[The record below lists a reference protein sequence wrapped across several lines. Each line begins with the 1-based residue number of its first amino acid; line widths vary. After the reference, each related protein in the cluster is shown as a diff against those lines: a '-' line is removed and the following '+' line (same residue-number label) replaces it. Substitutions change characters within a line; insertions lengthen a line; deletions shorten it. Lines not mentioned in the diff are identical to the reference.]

1 MSPSETKFG
10 TFDEL
15 MEGFDPEIMSISRN
29 LRTLILKIH
38 PDVVEVV
45 RLGDGA
51 ASYGI
56 GPKKMSEAYSY
67 IMPKE
72 SYVNLGFYYGV
83 SLADPAGLM
92 EGTGKN
98 LRHVKVRST
107 RDITKPALR
116 ELIKAALTERRR
128 GCQWLSFKDPRRT
141 MQNLS
146 FVISPL

>member
-1 MSPSETKFG
+1 MRPSETKFG

-15 MEGFDPEIMSISRN
+15 MAGFDPEIMSISRN
-29 LRTLILKIH
+29 LRTLILQIH

-45 RLGDGA
+45 RLGDSA

-56 GPKKMSEAYSY
+56 GPKKMGEAYSY

-83 SLADPAGLM
+83 SLADPPGLM

-98 LRHVKVRST
+98 LRHVKVRSI
-107 RDITKPALR
+107 RDVTKPALR
-116 ELIKAALTERRR
+116 ELIKAALAERRKVF
-128 GCQWLSFKDPRRT
+128 GLS
-141 MQNLS
+141 
-146 FVISPL
+146 

>member
-1 MSPSETKFG
+1 MSPFETKFG

-15 MEGFDPEIMSISRN
+15 VAGFDSEIMSISRN
-29 LRTLILKIH
+29 LRALILKIH

-56 GPKKMSEAYSY
+56 GPKKMSEAYCY

-83 SLADPAGLM
+83 SLADPAELI

-98 LRHVKVRST
+98 LRHVKVRT
-107 RDITKPALR
+107 MKDIRKPALR
-116 ELIKAALTERRR
+116 ELIKAALAERRKVF
-128 GCQWLSFKDPRRT
+128 GLA
-141 MQNLS
+141 
-146 FVISPL
+146 

>member
-15 MEGFDPEIMSISRN
+15 VAGFNPKVQLISRN

-38 PDVVEVV
+38 PAVVEVV

-98 LRHVKVRST
+98 LRHVKVRSIK
-107 RDITKPALR
+107 DIRKPALR
-116 ELIKAALTERRR
+116 ELIKAALAERRKAF
-128 GCQWLSFKDPRRT
+128 GLS
-141 MQNLS
+141 
-146 FVISPL
+146 

>member
-1 MSPSETKFG
+1 MSPSETRFA

-15 MEGFDPEIMSISRN
+15 IAGFDPEIMSISRN

-38 PDVVEVV
+38 PEVVEVV

-72 SYVNLGFYYGV
+72 SYVNLGLYYGV
-83 SLADPAGLM
+83 SLVDPAGII

-98 LRHVKVRST
+98 LRHVKVRSI
-107 RDITKPALR
+107 RDVTKPALG
-116 ELIKAALTERRR
+116 ELIKAALAERRKALGLR
-128 GCQWLSFKDPRRT
+128 
-141 MQNLS
+141 
-146 FVISPL
+146 

>member
-1 MSPSETKFG
+1 MSPSEAKFG

-15 MEGFDPEIMSISRN
+15 IAGFDPEVQRISRN

-38 PDVVEVV
+38 PDIVEVV
-45 RLGDGA
+45 RIGDGA

-107 RDITKPALR
+107 KGIRKPALR
-116 ELIKAALTERRR
+116 ELIKAALAERRKAF
-128 GCQWLSFKDPRRT
+128 GLS
-141 MQNLS
+141 
-146 FVISPL
+146 

>member
-1 MSPSETKFG
+1 MSMNPSETKFG

-15 MEGFDPEIMSISRN
+15 VAGFDSEIVSISRN
-29 LRTLILKIH
+29 LRALILKIH
-38 PDVVEVV
+38 PHVVEVV

-98 LRHVKVRST
+98 LRHVKVRSIG
-107 RDITKPALR
+107 DVTKPALR
-116 ELIKAALTERRR
+116 ELIKSAFAERRKVFGR
-128 GCQWLSFKDPRRT
+128 A
-141 MQNLS
+141 
-146 FVISPL
+146 

>member
-1 MSPSETKFG
+1 MSHSETKFG

-15 MEGFDPEIMSISRN
+15 IASFDPEIMSISRN

-38 PDVVEVV
+38 PAVVEVV

-72 SYVNLGFYYGV
+72 NYVNLGFYYGA
-83 SLADPAGLM
+83 SLADPAGLI

-98 LRHVKVRST
+98 LRHVKVHSMKEVT
-107 RDITKPALR
+107 MPAISK
-116 ELIKAALTERRR
+116 LIKAALTERRKVF
-128 GCQWLSFKDPRRT
+128 GLS
-141 MQNLS
+141 
-146 FVISPL
+146 

>member
-15 MEGFDPEIMSISRN
+15 ITGLDPEIMSISRN

-72 SYVNLGFYYGV
+72 SYVNLGFYYGAF
-83 SLADPAGLM
+83 LADPAGLI

-98 LRHVKVRST
+98 LRHVKVRSMKEVAT
-107 RDITKPALR
+107 PAISK
-116 ELIKAALTERRR
+116 LIKAALTERRKVF
-128 GCQWLSFKDPRRT
+128 GLS
-141 MQNLS
+141 
-146 FVISPL
+146 

>member
-15 MEGFDPEIMSISRN
+15 IAGFDPEIMSISRN

-98 LRHVKVRST
+98 LRHVKVRSI
-107 RDITKPALR
+107 RDVTKPALR
-116 ELIKAALTERRR
+116 ELIKSAFAERRKAL
-128 GCQWLSFKDPRRT
+128 GLS
-141 MQNLS
+141 
-146 FVISPL
+146 